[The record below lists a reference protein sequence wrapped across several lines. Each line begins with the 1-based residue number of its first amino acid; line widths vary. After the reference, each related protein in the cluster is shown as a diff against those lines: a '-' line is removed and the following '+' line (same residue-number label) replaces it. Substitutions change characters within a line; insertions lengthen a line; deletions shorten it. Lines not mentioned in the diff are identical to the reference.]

1 MNDGLC
7 DRTEAAVAAALTGAA
22 TGTATVSGALP
33 PELEAHARSCAAC
46 SDALLVGG
54 LLARD
59 AAELA
64 AAIPPASG
72 PPPADVVWRRARAR
86 LDADAVERATRP
98 IAVFRKV
105 AWAVGVMA
113 WIGAMWRLAP
123 AAKGWL
129 GQLRGLDWP
138 GAEGWWE
145 LPSGAGLTGDGML
158 VAAAAA
164 VLFAVFYGVWAVW
177 AEEA

>member
-1 MNDGLC
+1 MSDGLC
-7 DRTEAAVAAALTGAA
+7 DRTEAAVAAVLMGAGTGAA
-22 TGTATVSGALP
+22 PAAGGLP
-33 PELEAHARSCAAC
+33 PELAAHARSCAAC

-64 AAIPPASG
+64 TLPG
-72 PPPADVVWRRARAR
+72 PPPAEAVWRRARAR
-86 LDADAVERATRP
+86 LDAEVLERATRP
-98 IAVFRKV
+98 IAVFRKI
-105 AWAVGVMA
+105 AWAAGIVA

-123 AAKGWL
+123 AAIEWFRA
-129 GQLRGLDWP
+129 LRGLEWP
-138 GAEGWWE
+138 GAEGLLD
-145 LPSGAGLTGDGML
+145 LPSGGLTGEPML

-177 AEEA
+177 AEEG